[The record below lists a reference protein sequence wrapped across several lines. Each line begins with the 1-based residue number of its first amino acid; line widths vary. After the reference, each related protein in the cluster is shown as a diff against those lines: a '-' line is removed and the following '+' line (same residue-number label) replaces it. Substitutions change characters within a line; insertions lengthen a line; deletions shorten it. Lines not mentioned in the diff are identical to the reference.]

1 MYFSMHFQIYV
12 TLKVASKKQETM
24 VPSVNLMKIVT
35 QNEFFYQTMNFKSD
49 NFFEF
54 R

>member
-35 QNEFFYQTMNFKSD
+35 QNEFFLSNS
-49 NFFEF
+49 EF
-54 R
+54 QK